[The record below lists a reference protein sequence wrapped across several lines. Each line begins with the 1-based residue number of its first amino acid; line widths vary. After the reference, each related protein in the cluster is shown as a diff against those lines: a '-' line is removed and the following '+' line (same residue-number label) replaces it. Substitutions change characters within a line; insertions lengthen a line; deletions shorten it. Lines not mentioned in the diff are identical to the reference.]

1 MFIEGKGKTM
11 TQRETPQVIGVRHVG
26 LSARDPAALAEFY
39 RDVLGL
45 QVVPVDTATLGAFAF
60 LSSRPAE
67 VPVDLA
73 LFANPA
79 YQHTAFEVRSLA
91 DLRALH
97 QRVLGRGVP
106 VKMALNHGVSLSFY
120 FDDPEGHQIE
130 VYWPTGVVC
139 RPRHGHPHRPNAPG
153 RSTPAGRGGFGGASG
168 RPVRE
173 RRAVVNAATDPEA
186 PLRPV
191 LVPRCGQAWAG
202 KSLENVDKSLILGC
216 DLRKVC
222 EG

>member
-1 MFIEGKGKTM
+1 MFIEWKGETM
-11 TQRETPQVIGVRHVG
+11 TQLEAPQVIGVRHVG

-39 RDVLGL
+39 TDVLGL
-45 QVVPVDTATLGAFAF
+45 QVVPVDASALGATAF

-67 VPVDLA
+67 APVDLA

-120 FDDPEGHQIE
+120 FDDPEGHLIE
-130 VYWPTGVVC
+130 IYWPTGLVC
-139 RPRHGHPHRPNAPG
+139 RPRHGDPIDLTLPEEALRRDLAELAAHAGAP
-153 RSTPAGRGGFGGASG
+153 SANSG
-168 RPVRE
+168 
-173 RRAVVNAATDPEA
+173 
-186 PLRPV
+186 
-191 LVPRCGQAWAG
+191 QW
-202 KSLENVDKSLILGC
+202 
-216 DLRKVC
+216 
-222 EG
+222 